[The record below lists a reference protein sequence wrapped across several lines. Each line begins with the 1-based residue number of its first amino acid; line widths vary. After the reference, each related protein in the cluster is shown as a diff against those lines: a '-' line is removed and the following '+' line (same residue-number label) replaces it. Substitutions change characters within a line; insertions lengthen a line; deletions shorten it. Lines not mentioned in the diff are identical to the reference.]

1 MIGMKQFILL
11 AAMMTASIAYASE
24 PNDTITVNNA
34 HKVTIVNSDSLLQV
48 EVNGKDGEPGFHY
61 MATLRNT
68 DGKYESSSMGDLFNF
83 SIGNKFGKNKK
94 RQPRYDSNLHVFFGF
109 NGAAGNDDVVNT
121 NMWQGINIGTY
132 IDWACT
138 PGATATGSR
147 PA

>member
-1 MIGMKQFILL
+1 M
-11 AAMMTASIAYASE
+11 
-24 PNDTITVNNA
+24 
-34 HKVTIVNSDSLLQV
+34 

-68 DGKYESSSMGDLFNF
+68 DGNYESSSMGELFNF

-94 RQPRYDSNLHVFFGF
+94 RQPRYDFNLHVFFGF

-132 IDWACT
+132 IDWGVH